1 MVCGGLANS
10 QRKRLGAANQTRPVA
25 VSGCANDFKV
35 RVWMTSADQVWILV
49 CELSQAPRT
58 ELAPQAGGCQPKT
71 LRNTHRKLN
80 DQWRMTS
87 EIRSSNVEKL
97 RVAPAGF
104 VIPSDF
110 VIRHSDL
117 RTRAFGYR
125 ELHLIA
131 RRARASR
138 PDRNEVIPLVEM
150 LSDGSFKSTHDFLG
164 QFVAR
169 LARAQSRAV
178 IGYLREDVGGV
189 ALVRARQ

>member
-1 MVCGGLANS
+1 
-10 QRKRLGAANQTRPVA
+10 
-25 VSGCANDFKV
+25 
-35 RVWMTSADQVWILV
+35 MTES
-49 CELSQAPRT
+49 EL
-58 ELAPQAGGCQPKT
+58 
-71 LRNTHRKLN
+71 
-80 DQWRMTS
+80 RMTND
-87 EIRSSNVEKL
+87 EIRRNDEIRVTKPATAQLSAFRHSSF
-97 RVAPAGF
+97 GF
-104 VIPSDF
+104 LSSF

-131 RRARASR
+131 RRARALR

-150 LSDGSFKSTHDFLG
+150 LSDGSFKSTHDILG

-189 ALVRARQ
+189 TLVRARQID